1 VRMIHT
7 RQRDHLLARGAHHGR
22 RRDLDC
28 HVCGT
33 GKEKGGRGSVQGE
46 RTLTKRWVR
55 WGRRPRSWQRRRQ
68 RQRQRLRLPAPDDSS
83 DRRRRA
89 HGSATAI
96 MFLPPQRLSHGA
108 ALAGTDAHDGSAAA

>member
-1 VRMIHT
+1 
-7 RQRDHLLARGAHHGR
+7 
-22 RRDLDC
+22 
-28 HVCGT
+28 
-33 GKEKGGRGSVQGE
+33 VQGE

-68 RQRQRLRLPAPDDSS
+68 RQRQRLRLPAHAPDDSS